1 MKLLVTGG
9 TGQLGR
15 ALTRLGSNQFEIV
28 ALGSSELDVSNY
40 KAVRVVTSEIRPD
53 LVVHAGAMTDVDGCE
68 RDVASAYRIN
78 GLGSQNVAA
87 VTAADGIPI
96 VYISTNFVFNGE
108 SDRPYTEFDIPDPI
122 SVYGA
127 SKLAGERAVQSL
139 NPQHYIVRTAM
150 VYDESGRNFVNSMLR
165 LTSKLPK
172 LTVVNDQFG
181 NPTYAGDLAAG
192 LIQLIEE
199 PAYGIYHLTNTGT
212 ASWFEWARKVFELA
226 NIDTPMLP
234 IPASQFERAATPPV
248 NGALDNLSAAAL
260 GITLPDWQDALGRC
274 LNRRNE
280 LTR

>member
-1 MKLLVTGG
+1 
-9 TGQLGR
+9 
-15 ALTRLGSNQFEIV
+15 
-28 ALGSSELDVSNY
+28 
-40 KAVRVVTSEIRPD
+40 
-53 LVVHAGAMTDVDGCE
+53 
-68 RDVASAYRIN
+68 
-78 GLGSQNVAA
+78 
-87 VTAADGIPI
+87 
-96 VYISTNFVFNGE
+96 
-108 SDRPYTEFDIPDPI
+108 
-122 SVYGA
+122 
-127 SKLAGERAVQSL
+127 
-139 NPQHYIVRTAM
+139 
-150 VYDESGRNFVNSMLR
+150 VNSMLR